1 MSCGCKKKKQVLNN
15 ISSREHIEI
24 AKEVNTRVILGS
36 GISNYT
42 ELDKIEIMGVY
53 SSLYPNSS
61 GTPSLE
67 DAIKQIQQAISTY
80 DVRRK

>member
-24 AKEVNTRVILGS
+24 AKEVNTRVIMS
-36 GISNYT
+36 SDMSNYS

-53 SSLYPNSS
+53 ASLYPNSN

-67 DAIKQIQQAISTY
+67 EAIKLIQQAISTY
-80 DVRRK
+80 DVKRK

>member
-36 GISNYT
+36 DISNYT
-42 ELDKIEIMGVY
+42 ELDKIEIMGVF
-53 SSLYPNSS
+53 SSLYPNAK

-67 DAIKQIQQAISTY
+67 EAIKLIQHGISTY
-80 DVRRK
+80 DVKRK